1 MEETERGNMQ
11 KLTRYEVL
19 GKCVTL
25 FEALK
30 RMASQ
35 GNVGLVPLQ
44 GAENSFWI
52 DAQILDTL
60 KEMMRETQTAE
71 KRTNTPEPDV
81 PKVVELT
88 EWQRLA
94 AKGPPE
100 RLDFDEK

>member
-1 MEETERGNMQ
+1 MQ

-30 RMASQ
+30 RMTSQ
-35 GNVGLVPLQ
+35 GNAGLVPLQ

-60 KEMMRETQTAE
+60 KEMMRETQAGE
-71 KRTNTPEPDV
+71 KKKEAPEPDV
-81 PKVVELT
+81 PKVTELR

-94 AKGPPE
+94 AERPPE
-100 RLDFDEK
+100 RLDFD